1 MKIEPTELS
10 KAVNKL
16 LAEYGDECSEAVVE
30 ETTSVCKEAAKKVGA
45 NAREKF
51 KRGKGKKHYANGW
64 RAKITKV
71 SGGVKALVY
80 NATKPQLTHL
90 LENGHNLRNGKGATG
105 WVSGKEHIAPVNEWA
120 QEEAVKRIEEKL
132 K

>member
-1 MKIEPTELS
+1 MKIESSDLS
-10 KAVNKL
+10 KEINRL

-30 ETTSVCKEAAKKVGA
+30 EITAVTREAAKKVRA
-45 NAREKF
+45 NARAKF
-51 KRGKGKKHYANGW
+51 KRGKGSRHYASGW

-71 SGGVKALVY
+71 RGGVDGIVY
-80 NATKPQLTHL
+80 NSSKPQLAHL
-90 LENGHNLRNGKGATG
+90 LENGHNGPNG

-120 QEEAVKRIEEKL
+120 QSEVLKRIEEKL